1 MKYFS
6 CKILCETNLNIAGS
20 YGVRLVRFFIF
31 NSSMQTREGEE
42 NKKIVF
48 FRDNTTD
55 DPSLHARYVGLI
67 EAAVSFTKNFINEK
81 KNSKGN
87 TVSRTLH
94 TLKTKSVTIEP
105 EPGLATTSFFSV
117 CFL

>member
-1 MKYFS
+1 MTQSTTSSVMDMGANAGSHSNVNPSRSNSLEAASNSTPSNSSRKFFS
-6 CKILCETNLNIAGS
+6 GS

-67 EAAVSFTKNFINEK
+67 EAAVSFTKNFINEM

-87 TVSRTLH
+87 TVS
-94 TLKTKSVTIEP
+94 
-105 EPGLATTSFFSV
+105 
-117 CFL
+117 